1 MDAYKLLSLDATTNS
16 ALTDS
21 FIIRVM
27 NVLSPVSPIV
37 PSVLFSAVQ
46 KLFKVGSWLS
56 TPAS

>member
-16 ALTDS
+16 ALTDG

-27 NVLSPVSPIV
+27 NVLSPISPTV
-37 PSVLFSAVQ
+37 PSMSLSAVR

>member
-16 ALTDS
+16 ALTDG

-37 PSVLFSAVQ
+37 PSVLFSAIQ

-56 TPAS
+56 TSAS